1 MNKGYG
7 LTGLRSPG
15 VMFSSGGDCFEGEW
29 PIES

>member
-7 LTGLRSPG
+7 LTGLRSPV
-15 VMFSSGGDCFEGEW
+15 VMCSSGGYCFEGEW